1 MNNFVGNIGISGLGS
16 SVKQTD
22 KNSVRRTLKAA
33 DYYLPEIN
41 RGVYTTAPY
50 SVTSV
55 KHVPQNLN
63 LYSPKLL
70 LKVFANPSYV
80 HNLINSNPE
89 LVDILKKYNLT
100 EINTKNLLSIVDSH
114 LTTTTAYALMIANNM
129 GLSRDDKK
137 ILEQACI
144 FHDFG
149 KLLIP
154 EEIINKP
161 YGLTPEE
168 KEIMDLHAELGYQLL
183 KNTGLNERV
192 LNLVRN
198 HHKTVAENNDLL
210 GQILSVADIYS
221 ALREKR
227 VYKAPL
233 PVNTA
238 MDILDQKA
246 LNGEVS
252 AEVTD
257 SLKYSKLFRN

>member
-1 MNNFVGNIGISGLGS
+1 M
-16 SVKQTD
+16 
-22 KNSVRRTLKAA
+22 
-33 DYYLPEIN
+33 
-41 RGVYTTAPY
+41 
-50 SVTSV
+50 
-55 KHVPQNLN
+55 
-63 LYSPKLL
+63 
-70 LKVFANPSYV
+70 
-80 HNLINSNPE
+80 
-89 LVDILKKYNLT
+89 
-100 EINTKNLLSIVDSH
+100 
-114 LTTTTAYALMIANNM
+114 
-129 GLSRDDKK
+129 
-137 ILEQACI
+137 
-144 FHDFG
+144 
-149 KLLIP
+149 
-154 EEIINKP
+154 
-161 YGLTPEE
+161 TPEE